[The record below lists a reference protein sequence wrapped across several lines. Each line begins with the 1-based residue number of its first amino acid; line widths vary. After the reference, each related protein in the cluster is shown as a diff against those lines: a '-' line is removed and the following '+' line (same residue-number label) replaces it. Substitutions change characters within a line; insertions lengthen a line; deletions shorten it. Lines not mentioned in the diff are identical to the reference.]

1 MTKPIHDRAF
11 GKLEFNGSWVREIK
25 LTFVGMKST
34 VELIVEGNDE
44 NESIR
49 EEQRMSYQK
58 LSEIVPRAEAE
69 LFKFYESICDGFRT
83 QFGEEA
89 DTRMPKIKENSD
101 LAKLV
106 KLTGVVFPMVME
118 AGEISVG
125 FLLECSWDPEH
136 GLSVKITNGEAE
148 IGTQDIL
155 T

>member
-1 MTKPIHDRAF
+1 MTKPIHDKAF
-11 GKLEFNGSWVREIK
+11 GKLEFNGSWVREIE
-25 LTFVGMKST
+25 LTFLGMKST

-44 NESIR
+44 NESIL
-49 EEQRMSYQK
+49 EEQRVSYQK

-69 LFKFYESICDGFRT
+69 IFKFYESICHGFRT

-89 DTRMPKIKENSD
+89 DTRMPTIEEKSD
-101 LAKLV
+101 LATLV
-106 KLTGVVFPMVME
+106 KLTGIVFPMVTD

-136 GLSVKITNGEAE
+136 GLAVKITNDEAE
-148 IGTQDIL
+148 VGTQDIL